1 MTMKEKITCNMRA
14 MMTYPKRKLRRVR
27 YLTCNKEVTSLMRA
41 TINKHKELY
50 SQYWEG
56 SEGPPNIQ
64 KMMIYSKSGNHD

>member
-1 MTMKEKITCNMRA
+1 
-14 MMTYPKRKLRRVR
+14 
-27 YLTCNKEVTSLMRA
+27 LMRA